1 MATSISTTRSQIV
14 PEKDVAFLDFIKLLR
29 NGAPRGRIM
38 EPVDCPKI
46 IASGVDDL
54 KAQWVPTSHSA
65 DASVARRVTM
75 DVTGRVMDGNT
86 LRILNNALSSVSG
99 DSGTGTLEGQS
110 ENMWSLTCMRK
121 LVKLFAYNLEC
132 VYAKIMENDRGPD
145 KVSLHTDSRTNIA
158 MNISSGT
165 LQKGGKQ

>member
-1 MATSISTTRSQIV
+1 
-14 PEKDVAFLDFIKLLR
+14 
-29 NGAPRGRIM
+29 M